1 MNNKIMIVDD
11 EADVVETVKLI
22 LESEGYETMF
32 AFNGMECME
41 KLEKAKPDL
50 ILLDIMMQPM
60 NGWQV
65 LRAIKENDKLD
76 KIPISMLTVV
86 PLTADNFKDENL
98 ENIENY
104 IIKPFSKR
112 SLLEKVKELLK
123 MEETVGNVADLLRE
137 KLGEDIALN
146 YEKIVKEI
154 NRHKKL
160 MEVLREST
168 KGAVGSEKDSV
179 EAVIKSREKE
189 IEINRKRLEAIKQ
202 MANIEI

>member
-104 IIKPFSKR
+104 IIKPFSKTYCKLE
-112 SLLEKVKELLK
+112 SLSVF
-123 MEETVGNVADLLRE
+123 G
-137 KLGEDIALN
+137 LN
-146 YEKIVKEI
+146 P
-154 NRHKKL
+154 
-160 MEVLREST
+160 ST
-168 KGAVGSEKDSV
+168 KTSYEYDG
-179 EAVIKSREKE
+179 
-189 IEINRKRLEAIKQ
+189 
-202 MANIEI
+202 